1 MHLYEIQ
8 SSRPCLRCAVSRAA
22 KASRS
27 QAAHCLSDSDRLLE
41 RAAAGGPVLLW
52 ASRYLGTFCLRLSQ
66 PWPDQGHKRQSK
78 AWATFAALLRPV
90 LQILH
95 DDAAPIELRVRNH
108 YAQNSSQPYSW
119 TMSSFGMRLWLR
131 RTQCQWVVLG
141 VFEAG
146 SLASKSHKELRFKRF
161 VTRFKPL
168 YCTTNHRC
176 SQA

>member
-8 SSRPCLRCAVSRAA
+8 SSQPYLRGAVS
-22 KASRS
+22 KGSQGFASS
-27 QAAHCLSDSDRLLE
+27 GCHCLSDSDRLLE

-52 ASRYLGTFCLRLSQ
+52 ASRCLGIFCLRLSQ

-90 LQILH
+90 LQILR
-95 DDAAPIELRVRNH
+95 DDAAPTKLSIRNH
-108 YAQNSSQPYSW
+108 YAQNSPQPYSW
-119 TMSSFGMRLWLR
+119 TTSFGMRLWLR
-131 RTQCQWVVLG
+131 QRQCQWVVLG

-146 SLASKSHKELRFKRF
+146 TLASKSHKELRFKRF